1 MDIIGRSYLL
11 ITSGSLRVNSTDK
24 LYLSKERF
32 DDHIVKENFI
42 PSNTIKNKAVQD
54 SSADTTVLIL
64 KYTLT
69 KRN

>member
-1 MDIIGRSYLL
+1 ML
-11 ITSGSLRVNSTDK
+11 ITFGSKRVNSTDK

-42 PSNTIKNKAVQD
+42 PSNTINNKAAQD